1 MWRQI
6 VRPIPHRIVR
16 SIPHRVVP
24 QISQRIVRSIP
35 QTEHMD
41 YLMYWELTTPEIIYI
56 NDEISHID
64 HRYSGNNFHHLDAYR
79 FMLSEQPHSDSIDQ
93 WIRRNYLL
101 HMP

>member
-24 QISQRIVRSIP
+24 QISQRIVRSTP
-35 QTEHMD
+35 QIEHMD
-41 YLMYWELTTPEIIYI
+41 YLIHWELTTHEIIYK
-56 NDEISHID
+56 NDESRNID
-64 HRYSGNNFHHLDAYR
+64 VGYLDAYR
-79 FMLSEQPHSDSIDQ
+79 FMSSEQPHSESVDQ

-101 HMP
+101 HIP